1 MPSNSALVIK
11 RYPKKF
17 GKLSKKEKD
26 DLLNPLY
33 NINFKTANR
42 EDIITYSYLLNKKV
56 VALRDIS
63 RLGKDISEIDLNFD
77 AVMVYETLCDFT
89 NLLDAY
95 VSVKDDLLYN
105 NYAKDYIN
113 CCPQCHADGCYKY
126 LCVDCLETNN
136 RSIDKFNIE
145 ISKVQNKTV

>member
-1 MPSNSALVIK
+1 MPSNCALVIK

-17 GKLSKKEKD
+17 GKLSKKEKE
-26 DLLNPLY
+26 DLLTPLC
-33 NINFKTANR
+33 NLNFKTAKR
-42 EDIITYSYLLNKKV
+42 DDLISYSYLLNKKV

-63 RLGKDISEIDLNFD
+63 RLGKDISEVDLNFD

-95 VSVKDDLLYN
+95 VNVKDDFLYN
-105 NYAKDYIN
+105 TYAKDSIN
-113 CCPQCHADGCYKY
+113 CCPQCHADGCYKH

-136 RSIDKFNIE
+136 RRIDKFNIE